1 MSDKQKLKK
10 LIEYMKPRPLM
21 YLGNS
26 FYSGMVS
33 YINGFAAACDEDI
46 IGSFRKWLVKTRFNC
61 EESNFS
67 WCELVLMLAFPH
79 KKKGYIHDLDLSEE
93 ENLHAMQVTF
103 SLLLEFLEI
112 DNQANRLVK

>member
-1 MSDKQKLKK
+1 
-10 LIEYMKPRPLM
+10 
-21 YLGNS
+21 
-26 FYSGMVS
+26 
-33 YINGFAAACDEDI
+33 
-46 IGSFRKWLVKTRFNC
+46 
-61 EESNFS
+61 
-67 WCELVLMLAFPH
+67 MLAFPH